1 MSTIDDT
8 YPLEIV
14 ERCLRWTKQDE
25 GKIFWRWIRSEL
37 ERVSANERYIGAW
50 KTEEIMEAN
59 RAIGR
64 QEMTQFIAD
73 FPKMLDLL
81 IRAKKSSGNDLTSLD
96 EIQ

>member
-25 GKIFWRWIRSEL
+25 GKIFWRWVKAEL
-37 ERVSANERYIGAW
+37 DRVSANERYIGAW
-50 KTEEIMEAN
+50 ETKEIMAAN
-59 RAIGR
+59 KAIGR

-73 FPKMLDLL
+73 FPEMLKVL
-81 IRAKKSSGNDLTSLD
+81 ISEKKKSGNDLTRLD